1 MVNLGLKN
9 KKIILETKNKLIIDL
24 KNNKNG
30 YLFSKNYTKF
40 IDKQIKEIVS
50 ALDTSEEEF
59 TLIAV
64 GGYGREDVAPFSDI
78 DLLLIYK
85 RQNKFIKNLI
95 SQLNNTLWDSGLDI
109 SISYL
114 TIKQVINDSKQDI
127 KTLTKFL

>member
-78 DLLLIYK
+78 DLLLIY
-85 RQNKFIKNLI
+85 
-95 SQLNNTLWDSGLDI
+95 
-109 SISYL
+109 
-114 TIKQVINDSKQDI
+114 
-127 KTLTKFL
+127 